1 MATETIHII
10 EPTLERESGHY
21 GFVASLCHADTSN
34 RICLWVSKRADLSVL
49 KKLRVEFKRF
59 FYRRLRR
66 IQAYFL
72 YKKLLGLPGRLFV
85 ATAGRIDL
93 ILLNWAARQQIPPS
107 KVYLYFHWVRP
118 TPSKL
123 ENFRKIARAQPNIV
137 ILGPTSS
144 VIGVFREC
152 GFENT
157 RVVPVPINPDVGLK
171 PTQQQPFKHLFYP
184 GSARHDKGFSKIV
197 DLVEYLAARG
207 IQIPFSVQI
216 SPDHYDKYDHASRAD
231 IVRLGKIAYP
241 SLRTYPDTMPSAE
254 YREKFLGAI
263 CLQPYSV
270 DDFADR
276 MSSVTL
282 DALSAG
288 CPVITTAG
296 TWMGRIVEK
305 FDAGITLTKLTTE
318 ELFFAINSVINNY
331 DRYQL
336 NAQNAR
342 KALHEE
348 HNAAHLLNM
357 LTA

>member
-1 MATETIHII
+1 MMTETIHVI

-21 GFVASLCHADTSN
+21 GFVASLCHAGCGNS
-34 RICLWVSKRADLSVL
+34 ICLWVSKRADLSLL
-49 KKLRVEFKRF
+49 KNLRVEFRRF

-85 ATAGRIDL
+85 ATAGQVDL
-93 ILLNWAARQQIPPS
+93 VLLNWAARQQIPHS

-123 ENFRKIARAQPNIV
+123 ANFRKIAQAHPNII
-137 ILGPTSS
+137 ILGPTPS
-144 VIGVFREC
+144 VVSIFREC
-152 GFENT
+152 GFENA

-171 PTQQQPFKHLFYP
+171 PPQQQPFKHIFFP
-184 GSARHDKGFSKIV
+184 GAARHDKGFSKIV

-207 IQIPFSVQI
+207 IQIPFSVQL
-216 SPDHYDKYDHASRAD
+216 SPDHYDKYDQATRSD
-231 IVRLGKIAYP
+231 IVRLRKIVYP
-241 SLRTYPDTMPSAE
+241 SLRTYPDTMPSTE
-254 YREKFLGAI
+254 YAEKFVGAI
-263 CLQPYSV
+263 CLQPYSR

-305 FDAGITLTKLTTE
+305 FDAGMTLATLSAE
-318 ELFFAINSVINNY
+318 ELFLAINSVIKNY
-331 DRYQL
+331 DRYQVNAL
-336 NAQNAR
+336 NAS
-342 KALHEE
+342 KALRQDHS
-348 HNAAHLLNM
+348 AAHLLSV